1 MTAFQNLQS
10 TLWTLTIRNAREAA
24 RWYFEPMISG
34 LRFVEERLAS
44 LLEKRRERE
53 RRVRLLERQE
63 RLRRERR
70 GRLLERRV
78 LARELVQWEWELA
91 QELKRTLKRLRAL
104 RPEQVREQQLAQVRA
119 LAQELERVQERVLEL
134 DLELDLEPELVP
146 EQVW

>member
-24 RWYFEPMISG
+24 RLYFEPMISG
-34 LRFVEERLAS
+34 LRFVEGRLAS
-44 LLEKRRERE
+44 LLEK
-53 RRVRLLERQE
+53 
-63 RLRRERR
+63 RRERR

-104 RPEQVREQQLAQVRA
+104 RPEQVREQQLAQV
-119 LAQELERVQERVLEL
+119 
-134 DLELDLEPELVP
+134 
-146 EQVW
+146 